1 LRAAHPGKA
10 VEVWAEDEARLGL
23 EPITRRVWWLKGCR
37 PTSSGRTKYEW
48 LYVYGFAADLGRTT
62 GSIDAM
68 AARFRLR
75 SLGRRAR
82 QSQTR
87 RERNRST
94 RGEPT

>member
-1 LRAAHPGKA
+1 MAQFKRQWRG
-10 VEVWAEDEARLGL
+10 DEIEQLWNRYPLEGPERL
-23 EPITRRVWWLKGCR
+23 
-37 PTSSGRTKYEW
+37 
-48 LYVYGFAADLGRTT
+48 AADLGRTT

-87 RERNRST
+87 RERNRL
-94 RGEPT
+94 RRQNEA

>member
-1 LRAAHPGKA
+1 MAQCKRQWRG
-10 VEVWAEDEARLGL
+10 DEIEQLWNRY
-23 EPITRRVWWLKGCR
+23 
-37 PTSSGRTKYEW
+37 PTEGPAQ
-48 LYVYGFAADLGRTT
+48 LAADLGRTT

-87 RERNRST
+87 RERNGLRQQ
-94 RGEPT
+94 GEA